1 MKEKIGFLTWILG
14 TGLLFFDPSLL
25 GPYGSLLLWSVCQQA
40 VLALSY
46 SFLGGMG
53 GELHLGHGVFFGL
66 GAYMSGILLQAGL
79 PWWLAL
85 LAAGAAGTLLSRGL
99 APFLVRLS
107 GGDFAVSSLC
117 VALFAGVLAR
127 NLEELTGGVAG
138 ISVPAIPREVPYFCN
153 LVLLGAALLVHRRL
167 IHSSWGRGIRATGM
181 DSTAAVHLGVPGKSL
196 RTQALLL
203 GSSLAS
209 LAGGIYPLQS
219 GYLSPE
225 SAFGL
230 EVLLSPVVAVL
241 LGGSASSWGPLWGA
255 ALLAILQELILTGLP
270 GKTPLAMGLF
280 LMVSGLRAAKELP
293 GWQNNKELFTFKHSK
308 GDAS

>member
-1 MKEKIGFLTWILG
+1 MKQKIGFLIWILG
-14 TGLLFFDPSLL
+14 TSLLFFGPSLL

-53 GELHLGHGVFFGL
+53 RELHLGHGVFFGL
-66 GAYMSGILLQAGL
+66 GAYMSAILLQAGL

-85 LAAGAAGTLLSRGL
+85 PAAGTAGALLSKGL

-107 GGDFAVSSLC
+107 GGDFAVASLC
-117 VALFAGVLAR
+117 VALLAGVLAR
-127 NLEELTGGVAG
+127 NLEEFTGGVAG
-138 ISVPAIPREVPYFCN
+138 ISVPAIPREVPYFCS
-153 LVLLGAALLVHRRL
+153 LVLLGGALLIHRRL
-167 IHSSWGRGIRATGM
+167 IHSSWGRAIRATGM
-181 DSTAAVHLGVPGKSL
+181 DSTAALHLGVPGKSL

-203 GSSLAS
+203 GSSLAA

-270 GKTPLAMGLF
+270 GTTPLAMGLF

-293 GWQNNKELFTFKHSK
+293 GWQNSKELFAFRHSK